1 MTITTTTNTRAHH
14 GDQAITPS
22 MDNNNSETVQKKGET
37 GYGDAC
43 GHSLLCAHF
52 DRKGVNCNTP
62 YRDCKCDKQNMDLH
76 DTHLQCHRQEPH
88 QQEHCVVSCW
98 EDRYVPCLDYQW
110 CLL

>member
-1 MTITTTTNTRAHH
+1 MRASGRMLLDERILSTMTITTMTNTRAHH
-14 GDQAITPS
+14 GDQASTPS
-22 MDNNNSETVQKKGET
+22 MDNNNSETVIKKGET

-76 DTHLQCHRQEPH
+76 DTNETR
-88 QQEHCVVSCW
+88 SN
-98 EDRYVPCLDYQW
+98 
-110 CLL
+110 